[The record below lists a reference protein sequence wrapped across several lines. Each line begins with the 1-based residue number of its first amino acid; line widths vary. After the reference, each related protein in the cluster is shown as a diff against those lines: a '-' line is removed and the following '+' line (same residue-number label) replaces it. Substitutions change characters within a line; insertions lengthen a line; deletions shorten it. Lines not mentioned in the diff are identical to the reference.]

1 MIVRKKQFTQ
11 VYEIIPFKFAS
22 KHTNLQNAIVH
33 ILTLGVDCW
42 HSYHSY
48 FGQRT
53 TRFLV

>member
-1 MIVRKKQFTQ
+1 MIGRKKQFTQ
-11 VYEIIPFKFAS
+11 VYEVIPFKFAS
-22 KHTNLQNAIVH
+22 KHTNLQNAISH

-48 FGQRT
+48 FVQRT